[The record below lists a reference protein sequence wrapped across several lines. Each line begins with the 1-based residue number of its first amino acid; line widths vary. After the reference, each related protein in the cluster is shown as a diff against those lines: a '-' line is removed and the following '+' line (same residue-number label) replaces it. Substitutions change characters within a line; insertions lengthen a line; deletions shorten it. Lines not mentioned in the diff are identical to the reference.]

1 MNGFRMPARAGR
13 RSLAGFTFAVIV
25 SCGGLT
31 ASAQPV
37 TPVRPGDYER
47 HTKPLEPGH
56 RAAPA
61 RLPERVIPESV
72 DDKPLTTK
80 PLGGVRFVPTPGDVV
95 KVADKPGIEIKNIE
109 LLDNDEFRALI
120 KPYLGKPI
128 SWRLISQM
136 IRDTIMYYRSKGR
149 PVVDV
154 ITPQQDITS
163 GVVQLLVV
171 EARVGEVKVQGLKW
185 FSKDLIRSQVRL
197 KRGDFI
203 DARRLLEDID
213 YINNNPFRFVRPVL
227 QPGKDFGTTD
237 VILDSKDRFPVRF
250 YAGYDDTGSRATGL
264 ERFFFGFNMGNV
276 LGRGHEVG
284 YQYTTNK
291 SFDSLGIHSA
301 YWRIPLPNRDTLAL
315 FGNIACYDFDRTTEG
330 TLDSHNWMAHVRY
343 ISELPSRH
351 NLRHEVEFGLDFRR
365 MDNDLQVG
373 GVTVYD
379 DFIDVAQFA
388 FQYGGRVRDRLGDT
402 SWTLNLYWSPCAD
415 LLSNDQ
421 NDEKYEDVRPGSKA
435 TYVYSH
441 VSIERLWVLPRSW
454 SFFNRVTAQI
464 ASERLT
470 PSEQLGLGGYN
481 RVRGYDDFEV
491 RADNGLMATLELRT
505 PEWRL
510 GTLGLGGKL
519 EHFLQLLVFCD
530 YGWGRNR
537 GDTTSD
543 AFRSIDML
551 SVGPGLRYRISRNL
565 QVRFDFGQQL
575 ETIPNGKSTHRCNMS
590 VILSY

>member
-1 MNGFRMPARAGR
+1 MNGFRTPARAGR
-13 RSLAGFTFAVIV
+13 WFLAGFAFVVIV
-25 SCGGLT
+25 SSVGPI

-37 TPVRPGDYER
+37 PVRPGDYER
-47 HTKPLEPGH
+47 HSKPLEPEN

-72 DDKPLTTK
+72 DTKPLTTK
-80 PLGGVRFVPTPGDVV
+80 PLRGVRFVSAPAEVAKAPNEPGIVV
-95 KVADKPGIEIKNIE
+95 KNIP
-109 LLDNDEFRALI
+109 LLDNDEFRAII
-120 KPYLGKPI
+120 KPYLGKAI
-128 SWRLISQM
+128 SWRLISEM
-136 IRDTIMYYRSKGR
+136 IRDTIMYYRSQDR

-154 ITPQQDITS
+154 IPPQQDITN
-163 GVVQLLVV
+163 GVVQLLVI
-171 EARVGEVKVQGLKW
+171 EARVAEVKVQGLKW
-185 FSKDLIRSQVRL
+185 FSPDLIRRQVRL
-197 KRGDFI
+197 KRGDHI
-203 DARRLLEDID
+203 QAKPLLADID
-213 YINNNPFRFVRPVL
+213 YINRNPFRFVRPVL

-237 VILDSKDRFPVRF
+237 VILDGKDRFPVRF

-264 ERFFFGFNMGNV
+264 ERFFFGFNAGNV
-276 LGRGHEVG
+276 LGLGHEVG

-291 SFDSLGIHSA
+291 TFDSLGIHSA
-301 YWRIPLPNRDTLAL
+301 YWRIPLPNRDTLAF
-315 FGNIACYDFDRTTEG
+315 FGNISCYDFDRTTEG

-343 ISELPSRH
+343 ISPLPSTY
-351 NLRHEVEFGLDFRR
+351 NLRHGLEFGLDFRR
-365 MDNDLQVG
+365 MDNDLEFG

-379 DFIDVAQFA
+379 DSIDVAQFA
-388 FQYGGRVRDRLGDT
+388 FQYGGRLRDPLGDT
-402 SWTLNLYWSPCAD
+402 SWTFNLYWSPCAN

-441 VSIERLWVLPRSW
+441 LSLERLWVLPRNW
-454 SFFNRVTAQI
+454 SFFNRITAQI

-470 PSEQLGLGGYN
+470 PSEQLGMGGYN
-481 RVRGYDDFEV
+481 RVRGYDDFEI

-510 GTLGLGGKL
+510 GTLGPDGKL
-519 EHFLQLLVFCD
+519 EHFLQFVVFCD

-537 GDTTSD
+537 GDYATDTFHSV
-543 AFRSIDML
+543 DML
-551 SVGPGLRYRISRNL
+551 SVGPGLRYRVNHNL

-575 ETIPNGKSTHRCNMS
+575 ERIPAGKSTHRCNMS